1 MKVVALLSGGKD
13 SCYTLLRA
21 RQHGHSIIAIAHIQ
35 PPPHTPEPDSHMY
48 QSVASSAVKT
58 LAEALQL
65 PLFTVQTAA
74 KALNTTLTYTPTKND
89 EVEDLVTLLAK
100 VKDAH
105 PDLQAVC
112 AGALWSDYQRLRVES
127 AACRLSLLSLAY
139 LWRRDQKDLMRE
151 MIQVGLDAIFVK
163 VSGIGLDESHLGKSI
178 SEMLPTLLKL
188 EQKYGSHV
196 CGEGGEF
203 ETFVRWMP
211 GMAQRVV
218 IDRYTVVKHSED
230 PVAPVSYLQI
240 DACHLEPPTQH
251 QLALPTPRTLPMP
264 DMFRE
269 HDNDIPPL
277 KPIPV
282 CSVPNHAVIAACTS
296 EQVSVGTS
304 GDFLY
309 IVVRIP
315 SEGRNGVTQAAQR
328 LRIVLE
334 ENGENLGSV
343 IYVQLF
349 LQAVSGAKYTAAN
362 EGYTE
367 VFGIPECTPPPS
379 RSCVGVS
386 SCNHGTVMEALV
398 RRGRDKTSGESVT
411 LHVQSLSEWAPPCIG
426 PYAQFIEEDGIL
438 HVCGILPLYAPQA
451 CIPQHLDL
459 KRQVQ
464 ACAHNLSRT
473 LEASRS
479 CVEWLGLFVA
489 YVTSPDLVGPVH
501 DEIRG
506 TLSHQLSMTI
516 VLPVAELPKGG
527 LVEIRAVGTVTGE
540 DLHKAESSSQ
550 SLQLQHGIETHIE
563 SLFCGRLGY
572 STVMLSGQSQM
583 DVSKCVQ
590 CLHSVISNYAP
601 FESSRSPLSIQVH
614 VLETVSSKLDAAL
627 QTSFQGCALSVL
639 RSPWMPQNASM
650 LCIATFAT

>member
-48 QSVASSAVKT
+48 QSVASSAVNT
-58 LAEALQL
+58 LAEAFQL

-74 KALNTTLTYTPTKND
+74 KALSTAMTYTPTKND

-127 AACRLSLLSLAY
+127 AASRLSLLSLAY
-139 LWRRDQKDLMRE
+139 LWRRDQKELIRE
-151 MIQVGLDAIFVK
+151 MIEVGLDAIVVK
-163 VSGIGLDESHLGKSI
+163 VAGIGLNESHLGKSI

-188 EQKYGSHV
+188 EQMYGSHV

-218 IDRYTVVKHSED
+218 IDRCSVVKHSED

-240 DACHLEPPTQH
+240 DACHLEPPTKH
-251 QLALPTPRTLPMP
+251 QLALPAPSAPP
-264 DMFRE
+264 VPGVFRQR
-269 HDNDIPPL
+269 DNDMVQL
-277 KPIPV
+277 KPISIP
-282 CSVPNHAVIAACTS
+282 SIPNQAVIPSCTS
-296 EQVSVGTS
+296 ERVSLGTS

-309 IVVRIP
+309 VVVRNP
-315 SEGRNGVTQAAQR
+315 CEGKNGVTKAAQR
-328 LRIVLE
+328 LQTVLE
-334 ENGENLGSV
+334 ENGETLGSV

-349 LQAVSGAKYTAAN
+349 LKAVSGAKYAAAN

-386 SCNHGTVMEALV
+386 PNNHGTVMEALV
-398 RRGRDKTSGESVT
+398 RRGRDKSPGKSVT

-438 HVCGILPLYAPQA
+438 HVCGVLPLYAPHA
-451 CIPQHLDL
+451 SIPQHLDVR
-459 KRQVQ
+459 RQVQ

-479 CVEWLGLFVA
+479 CMEWLGLFVA
-489 YVTSPDLVGPVH
+489 YVTSPNLVRPVR
-501 DEIRG
+501 DEMAA
-506 TLSHQLSMTI
+506 TLSHQFSITI

-527 LVEIRAVGTVTGE
+527 LVEIRPVGTITGE
-540 DLHKAESSSQ
+540 DLHKAESRLNSFEVQ
-550 SLQLQHGIETHIE
+550 DDIETYIE

-572 STVMLSGQSQM
+572 STVTLSGQSHV
-583 DVSKCVQ
+583 DDSKCAQ
-590 CLHSVISNYAP
+590 CLHSAISNFAP

-614 VLETVSSKLDAAL
+614 ALETASNKLDAAL
-627 QTSFQGCALSVL
+627 EMFFPDCALSVL
-639 RSPWMPQNASM
+639 RSPWMPQNAIM
-650 LCIATFAT
+650 LCVATFAT